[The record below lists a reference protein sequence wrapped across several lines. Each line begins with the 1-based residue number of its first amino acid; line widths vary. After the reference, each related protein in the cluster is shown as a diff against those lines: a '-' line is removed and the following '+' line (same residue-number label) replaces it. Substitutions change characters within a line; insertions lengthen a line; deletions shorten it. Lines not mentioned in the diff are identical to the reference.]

1 MPGMPLACNI
11 DSHGRRARLLNGIIL
26 VVIAVA
32 LAIWGLCGGGGIV
45 WVSSAIGF
53 VLGGFCIFEARA
65 GWCAL
70 RAMGIKTK
78 L

>member
-1 MPGMPLACNI
+1 MPFTCNI
-11 DSHGRRARLLNGIIL
+11 DAKGKRYRFVQGVILTLIGLILIIL
-26 VVIAVA
+26 WAFRAGDA
-32 LAIWGLCGGGGIV
+32 LSWATSLACLLIGL
-45 WVSSAIGF
+45 
-53 VLGGFCIFEARA
+53 FCIFEARA